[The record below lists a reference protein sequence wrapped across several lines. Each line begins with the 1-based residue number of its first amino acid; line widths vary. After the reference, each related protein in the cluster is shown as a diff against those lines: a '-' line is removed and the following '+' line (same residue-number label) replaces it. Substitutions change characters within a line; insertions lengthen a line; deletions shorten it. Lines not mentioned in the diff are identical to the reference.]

1 MQEQAAPDWKAYN
14 LLASIEEA
22 RGTEGNPPIPFELSR
37 NYEWVWAALL
47 PIAMRD
53 LGQSNDDLVVQGA
66 FAVVAYAKGQ
76 RSLAAFAL
84 CTEDERRE
92 MLDG

>member
-1 MQEQAAPDWKAYN
+1 MQEQAAPDWNAYT
-14 LLASIEEA
+14 LVASIEEA
-22 RGTEGNPPIPFELSR
+22 RLTEGNPPVPFELSL
-37 NYEWVWAALL
+37 NYERAWAALL
-47 PIAMRD
+47 PIAIRD

-66 FAVVAYAKGQ
+66 FAVVAHAKGQ

-92 MLDG
+92 MLDD